1 MARELRRLLIE
12 PGRLPVEGRQLALE
26 QGERHYLGRVLRL
39 RPGERFALCD
49 GTGRLWTALL
59 TDGGAVLEQPAAEPL
74 QRQPCP
80 TPRLTLAVA
89 MPRRDG
95 EVMARMACE
104 LGVDGLL
111 PLQAERSVGDK
122 LRPDRLTAILREA
135 AEQCERLWLPELLPL
150 QSAAALLGVAP
161 AGVGLLATTRAAGV
175 PLLDVALA
183 QSQGNAMD
191 RLTGGVTLAIGPEGG
206 WSPAEQA
213 QAQQAGWQ
221 AVSLGSSILRVS
233 TAAVAGAAA
242 LVRWRLGL
250 TCPSCSWPSP

>member
-12 PGRLPVEGRQLALE
+12 PGRLPAEGRQLALE

-39 RPGERFALCD
+39 RPGDRFALGD
-49 GTGRLWTALL
+49 GAGRLWTARLAE
-59 TDGGAVLEQPAAEPL
+59 DGAVLEQPAAEPL
-74 QRQPCP
+74 EQEPCP

-95 EVMARMACE
+95 EVMARMVCE
-104 LGVDGLL
+104 LGVDGLR
-111 PLQAERSVGDK
+111 PLQAERSAAER
-122 LRPDRLTAILREA
+122 LRPDRLLAVLREA

-150 QSAAALLGVAP
+150 QCASGLLGVAP
-161 AGVGLLATTRAAGV
+161 AGVGLLATTRAPGL
-175 PLLDVALA
+175 PLLDAALA
-183 QSQGNAMD
+183 QAAQAATD

-206 WSPAEQA
+206 WSPAEEA
-213 QAQQAGWQ
+213 RALAAGWQ
-221 AVSLGSSILRVS
+221 AVSLGASILRVS

-250 TCPSCSWPSP
+250 TCPSCFWPSP